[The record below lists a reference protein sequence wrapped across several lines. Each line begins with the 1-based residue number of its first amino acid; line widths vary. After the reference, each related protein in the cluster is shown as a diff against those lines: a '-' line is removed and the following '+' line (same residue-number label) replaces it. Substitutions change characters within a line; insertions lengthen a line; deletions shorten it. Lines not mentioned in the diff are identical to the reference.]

1 MTTELLQIPL
11 DQIDPGKG
19 RPRELDPEH
28 AQGLA
33 DSIAMQGLICPIT
46 VRMVG
51 SGYQLVDGLHR
62 FEGFRLLGRETIP
75 AILSEKD
82 SDDAAMLDAVTANLA
97 RRISALDFCKHLF
110 VLKKAWLRLH
120 PETTHGGD
128 RKSAKIKSRKPALD
142 PEEPEIT
149 AFDGAMAAKFDM
161 GRTQIKE
168 AVAIWNGLTAPSRA
182 ALRGTALAEKKT
194 ELKALSKESRN
205 RQAQILELILSP
217 AHPDIQN
224 VAEALF
230 HLENG
235 ITPNMVERRYL
246 AATKTLGSLDDVLF
260 DRVIMAQE
268 ERVIASLKRR
278 GRI

>member
-1 MTTELLQIPL
+1 
-11 DQIDPGKG
+11 
-19 RPRELDPEH
+19 
-28 AQGLA
+28 LA
-33 DSIAMQGLICPIT
+33 
-46 VRMVG
+46 
-51 SGYQLVDGLHR
+51 
-62 FEGFRLLGRETIP
+62 F
-75 AILSEKD
+75 
-82 SDDAAMLDAVTANLA
+82 
-97 RRISALDFCKHLF
+97 
-110 VLKKAWLRLH
+110 
-120 PETTHGGD
+120 D
-128 RKSAKIKSRKPALD
+128 RQ
-142 PEEPEIT
+142 EPEIT
-149 AFDGAMAAKFDM
+149 AFDGAMAEKFDL
-161 GRTQIKE
+161 GRSTIKD
-168 AVAIWNGLTAPSRA
+168 AVAIWEGLSAPSRA

-194 ELKALSKESRN
+194 ELKALSKESRA
-205 RQAQILELILSP
+205 RQAKILALILDP

>member
-1 MTTELLQIPL
+1 MTTLLDLPL
-11 DQIDPGKG
+11 AQIDPGKD
-19 RPRELDPEH
+19 RPRELDPGH

-46 VRMVG
+46 VRRIG
-51 SGYQLVDGLHR
+51 SGYRLVDGLHR
-62 FEGFRLLGRETIP
+62 FEAFRILGRGTIP
-75 AILSEKD
+75 AILSDREN
-82 SDDAAMLDAVTANLA
+82 DDEAMLDAVIANLA
-97 RRISALDFCKHLF
+97 RRISALDFCKHLA

-120 PETTHGGD
+120 PEAGRGGD
-128 RKSAKIKSRKPALD
+128 RKSEKIKLQNL
-142 PEEPEIT
+142 E
-149 AFDGAMAAKFDM
+149 FDREGKEVVGFTGAMAEKF
-161 GRTQIKE
+161 GLSKAAVFE
-168 AVAIWNGLTAPSRA
+168 AVAIWEGLSAPSRA

-194 ELKALSKESRN
+194 ELKALSKESKA
-205 RQAQILELILSP
+205 RQEKILELILDP
-217 AHPDIQN
+217 AHRDIQN

-246 AATKTLGSLDDVLF
+246 AATKTLGALDDVLF